1 MDVLIPQDYI
11 PDSLERMKIYRKIAQ
26 SRNCDEINDIEKEL
40 RDRFG
45 KIPDSVFNLLDYAR
59 IRIMASKY
67 GVNRISL
74 ENSTLKFGF
83 EEEEQARNV
92 YKIITNGT
100 VLDGE
105 LIIYNFHFKEPVKK
119 LLEILSK
126 LQKEVIDCSI
136 Q

>member
-1 MDVLIPQDYI
+1 
-11 PDSLERMKIYRKIAQ
+11 
-26 SRNCDEINDIEKEL
+26 
-40 RDRFG
+40 
-45 KIPDSVFNLLDYAR
+45 
-59 IRIMASKY
+59 
-67 GVNRISL
+67 
-74 ENSTLKFGF
+74 LKFGF